1 LDRRQ
6 FLRAGALAGAGVLA
20 GPFLNRGRF
29 SLFADDRVEHS
40 ARAVELV
47 GRSMVIDMLGL
58 LTLDWPKLYAWQRE
72 PGGFG
77 PVDLQKLQ
85 RSGVNVFHPAVE
97 PNEPHPYEATRDWI
111 AGWNRLLATRSD
123 CFLRIDGA
131 RDLQRVR
138 EEGKAGILV
147 GFQNSDHFRTV
158 EDVQRFHA
166 LGQRVSQLTYNA
178 RNRLGCGCRESR
190 DTGLT
195 AYGAQIVEAMNRA
208 GMAVDVSHCSERTC
222 LDAFT
227 VSRRP
232 VLVTHSNCRALAA
245 NPRCK
250 SDEVIRA
257 MAARGGVMGI
267 TVVPAFVS
275 SRQPATIE
283 HVLDHFD
290 RVARLAGVEHVG
302 LGSDVDLDAVDPRT
316 GRVRSRYD
324 VRGLVQARRVFD
336 LTEGL
341 IRRGY
346 GERSIELILGGNFQR
361 ALDEIW
367 KPERPR
373 DLTPGPSP
381 EGEGSKAISSSPSPS
396 GEGLG

>member
-1 LDRRQ
+1 MDQVNRREL
-6 FLRAGALAGAGVLA
+6 LRAGALAGAGVLG
-20 GPFLNRGRF
+20 GPFINRGRY
-29 SLFADDRVEHS
+29 SLFADERVEHS

-47 GRSMVIDMLGL
+47 GRSTVIDMLGL

-77 PVDLQKLQ
+77 AGDLEKLR

-97 PNEPHPYEATRDWI
+97 PNEPHAYAAILDWI
-111 AGWNRLLATRSD
+111 SGWDRLLTSRPD
-123 CFLRIDGA
+123 CFLRVGA
-131 RDLQRVR
+131 AQDLQRVR
-138 EEGKAGILV
+138 AEGKVGILV

-158 EDVQRFHA
+158 DDVQRFHA

-178 RNRLGCGCRESR
+178 RNRIGCGCHEAR
-190 DTGLT
+190 DTGLSP
-195 AYGAQIVEAMNRA
+195 YGAQIVEAMNRA

-222 LDAFT
+222 LDAFA
-227 VSRRP
+227 VSRKP

-245 NPRCK
+245 HPRCK
-250 SDEVIRA
+250 SDAVIRG

-283 HVLDHFD
+283 NVLDHFD

-302 LGSDVDLDAVDPRT
+302 LGSDVDPDALDPRT
-316 GRVRSRYD
+316 GHVRARYD
-324 VRGLVQARRVFD
+324 VHGLVPARRVFD

-341 IRRGY
+341 LRRGY
-346 GERSIELILGGNFQR
+346 SERAVELVLGGNFQR
-361 ALDEIW
+361 ALGEIW
-367 KPERPR
+367 STERAA
-373 DLTPGPSP
+373 TPLAS
-381 EGEGSKAISSSPSPS
+381 
-396 GEGLG
+396 